1 MDKAEE
7 QRRGEERG
15 GGKKGEGERERG
27 RGGEEGRG
35 GGGAVEEKLP
45 QPSIRWRLG
54 GQRRRGQW
62 QGSEGSAGTEGGAH
76 VEGRAGAGVD
86 ATIIHHS
93 LEGGEQGR
101 KRRKEREGRE
111 RRWKDVRG
119 GGGRRMGEGDGRMRS
134 EESGGGLR

>member
-1 MDKAEE
+1 MDKAEK

-15 GGKKGEGERERG
+15 GGKKGERG
-27 RGGEEGRG
+27 RGKGGEEERRGR
-35 GGGAVEEKLP
+35 GGAVEEKLP

-62 QGSEGSAGTEGGAH
+62 QGSEGSAGTEGGAY

-101 KRRKEREGRE
+101 KRRKERGGEGE
-111 RRWKDVRG
+111 EVEG
-119 GGGRRMGEGDGRMRS
+119 GGWERET
-134 EESGGGLR
+134 GG